1 MRIKKV
7 SKESMNEIVKAFS
20 EYQYEDNEE
29 GLYYL
34 CNGKKGIE
42 DYMKGFALAGI
53 KSGWLYTISEKEEGY
68 IMISEPISKVSL
80 LGVIDLIVGCIK
92 GMGFKG
98 AIQFFRDM
106 KSSGESLETKLKNEN
121 KKFIQIEMLVIKRK
135 YQNKGYMRKLVQIA
149 FDRADELGVPCIVST
164 DGILKM
170 KKYEHI
176 GFEHYQ
182 DRKFKEK
189 VYEHDLIRYPQKIL
203 VNLEDKEI

>member
-1 MRIKKV
+1 MKLKSV
-7 SKESMNEIVKAFS
+7 SEESMNEIVKAFS

-34 CNGKKGIE
+34 CQGKKGIE

-53 KSGWLYTISEKEEGY
+53 KSGWLNTLSENEEGY
-68 IMISEPISKVSL
+68 IMISEPTSKVSFW
-80 LGVIDLIVGCIK
+80 GIKDLIIGSIK
-92 GMGFKG
+92 GMGLNG
-98 AIQFFRDM
+98 MIQFFKDM
-106 KSSGESLETKLKNEN
+106 KSSGESLESKLKKEN
-121 KKFIQIEMLVIKRK
+121 KKFIQIEMLVVKRE
-135 YQNKGYMRKLVQIA
+135 YQNKGYMRKLIQIA

-189 VYEHDLIRYPQKIL
+189 VYEHDLIRYPQNYK
-203 VNLEDKEI
+203 

>member
-1 MRIKKV
+1 
-7 SKESMNEIVKAFS
+7 
-20 EYQYEDNEE
+20 
-29 GLYYL
+29 
-34 CNGKKGIE
+34 
-42 DYMKGFALAGI
+42 
-53 KSGWLYTISEKEEGY
+53 
-68 IMISEPISKVSL
+68 MISEPISKVSL
-80 LGVIDLIVGCIK
+80 LGIIDLIVGCIK

-189 VYEHDLIRYPQKIL
+189 VYEHDLIRYPKKIL